1 MAAPVLIVA
10 GPTASGKSRLALRL
24 AERFAGVIIN
34 ADSMQVYRELRVLTA
49 RPRSEAT
56 AKVPHRLYG
65 VVPAAE
71 ACSAGRWREMALAEI
86 AAAHAQG
93 RLPMLVGG
101 TGLYL
106 KVLVDGLVEL
116 PPVPPSRRAEARALY
131 DRLGG
136 PGFQAA
142 LAARDP
148 ATARSLRPSDR
159 QRLMRA
165 WEVLEATG
173 RPLAEWQSAATAGP
187 PTHLRFA
194 GILLAPPRAELFAA
208 CDSRFDAMMAEGA
221 LAEAKALLAL
231 ALDPQLPAMKAVGI
245 AELARHLRGELALP
259 EAVALAQRATRRLAK
274 RQLTWFRHQP
284 LAPKVLLVKE
294 PVGAQ
299 FSESFDERIFNFIDG
314 FLLTGDRASV

>member
-1 MAAPVLIVA
+1 MA
-10 GPTASGKSRLALRL
+10 GPTASGKSGLALRL
-24 AERFAGVIIN
+24 AERFAGVVIN

-49 RPRSEAT
+49 RPQPETA

-65 VVPAAE
+65 VLPAAE
-71 ACSAGRWREMALAEI
+71 TCSAGRWREMALAEI
-86 AAAHAQG
+86 VAAHAQG

-106 KVLVDGLVEL
+106 KALVDGLVEL

-131 DRLGG
+131 KRLGAA
-136 PGFQAA
+136 GFHAA

-148 ATARSLRPSDR
+148 ATARGLRPADR

-165 WEVLEATG
+165 WEVLEDTG
-173 RPLAEWQSAATAGP
+173 RPLAEWQSTETAGP
-187 PTHLRFA
+187 PAHLRFA

-208 CDSRFDAMMAEGA
+208 CDRRFDAMMAEGA
-221 LAEAKALLAL
+221 LGEAMALLAL
-231 ALDPQLPAMKAVGI
+231 ALDPQLPAMKAVGV
-245 AELARHLRGELALP
+245 AELARHLRGELTLA

-284 LAPKVLLVKE
+284 LAPKVLLVE
-294 PVGAQ
+294 ELVDAQ
-299 FSESFDERIFNFIDG
+299 FSESFGERIFSFIDG
-314 FLLTGDRASV
+314 FLLTGGRASV